1 MVIAGKEQKEGSAF
15 PTSDNEKAKRR
26 DAERNRHDCDDVDD
40 VEKEWSSIGP
50 AFSSDVFQIDD
61 QESAEREGD
70 EETCLKWI
78 HKKSFFLN
86 I

>member
-1 MVIAGKEQKEGSAF
+1 MMIAGKEQKKEGSAF

-26 DAERNRHDCDDVDD
+26 DAEHNRHDCGDVDD
-40 VEKEWSSIGP
+40 VEEEWSSIGP

-78 HKKSFFLN
+78 HKNRSF
-86 I
+86 